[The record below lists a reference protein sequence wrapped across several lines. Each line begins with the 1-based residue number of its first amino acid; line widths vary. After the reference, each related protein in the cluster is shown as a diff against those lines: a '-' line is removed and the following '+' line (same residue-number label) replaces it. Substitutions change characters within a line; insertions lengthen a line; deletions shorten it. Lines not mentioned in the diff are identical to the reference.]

1 MYKVH
6 ARESRGPSGLQAVE
20 KVVEVMYTLE
30 LCDEVNECPNSLVSK
45 QPSAQLDRDGCNGL
59 RVISLRIL
67 LLRGGVVGIGSSY

>member
-30 LCDEVNECPNSLVSK
+30 LCDEVNECPSSLV
-45 QPSAQLDRDGCNGL
+45 PNWIEMDVMD
-59 RVISLRIL
+59 
-67 LLRGGVVGIGSSY
+67 